1 MAEKLKKE
9 DFVTIFLVH
18 LHLDVVLEV
27 LLIVGVNFLAY
38 KSPVILSYTEKK
50 FLTTM
55 FFVECHL
62 EVVLEDPLVVG
73 EKSLL
78 YKTCR

>member
-1 MAEKLKKE
+1 MAEKLEKE

-27 LLIVGVNFLAY
+27 LLIVGMNFLAY
-38 KSPVILSYTEKK
+38 ESPVLLSYKEKK
-50 FLTTM
+50 ILTTM
-55 FFVECHL
+55 FFVERHL
-62 EVVLEDPLVVG
+62 DVVLEDPLVVG
-73 EKSLL
+73 EKSLF

>member
-18 LHLDVVLEV
+18 LHLDVVPEV
-27 LLIVGVNFLAY
+27 LLMVGMNFLAY
-38 KSPVILSYTEKK
+38 KFPVLLSYKEKK
-50 FLTTM
+50 NSTTM
-55 FFVECHL
+55 FFVERHL
-62 EVVLEDPLVVG
+62 DVVLEDPLVVG
-73 EKSLL
+73 EKSLF